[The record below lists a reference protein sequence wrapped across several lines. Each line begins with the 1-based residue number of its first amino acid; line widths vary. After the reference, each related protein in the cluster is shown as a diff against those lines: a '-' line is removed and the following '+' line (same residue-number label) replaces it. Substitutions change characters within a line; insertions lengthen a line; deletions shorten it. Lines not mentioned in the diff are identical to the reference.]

1 MGKNKHTEYS
11 AFISERILLIAQ
23 NSGLTITGLSEITK
37 VSESHI
43 YALINGN
50 KKLKGDIAEKLG
62 RPFKLQGWQLLG
74 LDFEIPGNF
83 NKSTDLISFRRE
95 FKGNIEYFYET
106 KNKIKTSHFIE
117 KEFINNPIFD
127 EPVYLW
133 EIMESLKGIGKQ
145 YSSKDLSQVLHYFA
159 TKNKLLSEK
168 RPLKL
173 KSGGFG
179 TRMVDVFFK
188 KNLI

>member
-11 AFISERILLIAQ
+11 AFISERILLIAN

-50 KKLKGDIAEKLG
+50 RKLKGNIAEKLG

-74 LDFEIPGNF
+74 LDFEIPDNF
-83 NKSTDLISFRRE
+83 NKSADLIGFRKE
-95 FKGNIEYFYET
+95 FKGNTEYFCET
-106 KNKIKTSHFIE
+106 KNKTKISHFIE

-133 EIMESLKGIGKQ
+133 EIIESLKGIGKQ
-145 YSSKDLSQVLHYFA
+145 YSSKDLSQILHYFV

-173 KSGGFG
+173 KNGGFG
-179 TRMVDVFFK
+179 IREVDVFFK
-188 KNLI
+188 RK

>member
-1 MGKNKHTEYS
+1 MGKNKHTGYS
-11 AFISERILLIAQ
+11 ALISERILLLAK

-62 RPFKLQGWQLLG
+62 RPFKLQGWQLLR
-74 LDFEIPGNF
+74 LDFEIPSNF
-83 NKSTDLISFRRE
+83 NKSSDLISFRKE

-117 KEFINNPIFD
+117 NEFLNNPIFN

-133 EIMESLKGIGKQ
+133 EIIEKLKSIGKQ
-145 YSSKDLSQVLHYFA
+145 YSSKDLSQILHYLII
-159 TKNKLLSEK
+159 KNKLLSEK

-173 KSGGFG
+173 KHGGFG
-179 TRMVDVFFK
+179 SRLVDVFFK
-188 KNLI
+188 EL

>member
-11 AFISERILLIAQ
+11 ALISERILLLAK

-62 RPFKLQGWQLLG
+62 KPFKLQGWQLLR

-83 NKSTDLISFRRE
+83 NKSADLISFKKE

-106 KNKIKTSHFIE
+106 KNQDKASHFIE
-117 KEFINNPIFD
+117 NEYLNNSIFD

-133 EIMESLKGIGKQ
+133 EIIESLKRIDKP
-145 YSSKDLSQVLHYFA
+145 YSSKVLSQILHYLVS
-159 TKNKLLSEK
+159 KNKLLSEK
-168 RPLKL
+168 RLLKL
-173 KSGGFG
+173 KNGGFG
-179 TRMVDVFFK
+179 TRMVDVFWK
-188 KNLI
+188 